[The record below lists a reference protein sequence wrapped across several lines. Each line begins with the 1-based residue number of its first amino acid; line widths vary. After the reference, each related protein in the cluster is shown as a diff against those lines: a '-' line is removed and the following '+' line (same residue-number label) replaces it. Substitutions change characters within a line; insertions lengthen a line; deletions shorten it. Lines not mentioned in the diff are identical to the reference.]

1 MVKWCVSARTSP
13 LEINVLPTNA
23 NRFRLPSNDLAT
35 HPLYS
40 PFIGSTHALGSVHI
54 NAEKRKADLT
64 DIRNAVSQ
72 VKGQSVAEQ
81 KPQQND
87 HRDRHTHQPKQNSSS
102 HRLLLHPRLGRQR
115 MAEAPVPLP
124 EAVLVLFSAQ
134 FNRLQIYLFGRSD
147 AA

>member
-1 MVKWCVSARTSP
+1 MVKRCVSARTSP
-13 LEINVLPTNA
+13 LEITSFQPMPT
-23 NRFRLPSNDLAT
+23 RFRLPSNDLAT
-35 HPLYS
+35 PPYN
-40 PFIGSTHALGSVHI
+40 PPCVGSTHALGSAHV

-102 HRLLLHPRLGRQR
+102 HRLLLHPRLGRQH
-115 MAEAPVPLP
+115 MAVAPVPLP
-124 EAVLVLFSAQ
+124 EAVL
-134 FNRLQIYLFGRSD
+134 
-147 AA
+147 